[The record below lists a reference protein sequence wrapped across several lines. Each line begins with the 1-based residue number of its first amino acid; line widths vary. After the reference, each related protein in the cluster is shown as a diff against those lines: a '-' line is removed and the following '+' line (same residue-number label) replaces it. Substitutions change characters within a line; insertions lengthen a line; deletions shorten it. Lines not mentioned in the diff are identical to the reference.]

1 MINCV
6 FVCVPVDES
15 FKDYIAR
22 EMLDG
27 DNRYDAGEHGL
38 QDAEKGVIFSAFPP
52 VLHLHLMRFQYDPIT
67 DSSVKFNDRFEF
79 YEKISLDNYLQGK
92 DDSNPA
98 NYTLHAVLVH
108 SGDNHGGHYVVFI
121 NPRGDG
127 KWCKF
132 DDDVVSRCTKQE
144 AIEHNYGGHDEDMNM
159 TVKHCTNAYMLVYIR
174 DSELHNVL
182 QEVRVCARDLEG
194 D

>member
-1 MINCV
+1 
-6 FVCVPVDES
+6 
-15 FKDYIAR
+15 
-22 EMLDG
+22 
-27 DNRYDAGEHGL
+27 
-38 QDAEKGVIFSAFPP
+38 
-52 VLHLHLMRFQYDPIT
+52 MRFQYDPIT
-67 DSSVKFNDRFEF
+67 DCSVKFNDRFEF
-79 YEKISLDNYLQGK
+79 YEKISLDSYLQEQ
-92 DDSNPA
+92 DPNNPA

-182 QEVRVCARDLEG
+182 QEVGCMGVV
-194 D
+194 